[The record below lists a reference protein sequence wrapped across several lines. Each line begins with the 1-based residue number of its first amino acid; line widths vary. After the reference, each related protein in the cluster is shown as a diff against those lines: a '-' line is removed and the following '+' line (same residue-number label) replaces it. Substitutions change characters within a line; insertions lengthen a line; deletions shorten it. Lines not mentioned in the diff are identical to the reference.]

1 MITHLGSDGVQRG
14 HEDVYWFGLNV
25 PMSSDELLVLRALG
39 SIVGV
44 TYGQERDELPGL

>member
-1 MITHLGSDGVQRG
+1 VQRG

-25 PMSSDELLVLRALG
+25 PTSSGELFVLLVLR

-44 TYGQERDELPGL
+44 TNGRKRDELPGL